1 MFKYL
6 EDYTSCHLFPCHP
19 LEQTSSSYQRGPW
32 HTKYSNF
39 LMQNAVIVNAV
50 SWNCVL
56 PKIHALKL
64 CWYLKEGPLEVTGHE
79 GGTLWKGLVFQ
90 QKTSE
95 CSSVTCHWQK
105 EGGFCKLKELHTTP
119 TSTWLLYIPV
129 CTLLWNKCLLMKP
142 PSIMVRAAWTD
153 QAKESQNTSNT
164 MSTDNLCKLFTK
176 SRLVCLQKLTIFLVS
191 LSEWLSH

>member
-1 MFKYL
+1 MSFISMSPSWTNFIKL
-6 EDYTSCHLFPCHP
+6 PKGSMAHKC
-19 LEQTSSSYQRGPW
+19 
-32 HTKYSNF
+32 SNF
-39 LMQNAVIVNAV
+39 LMQNAVIINAV

-64 CWYLKEGPLEVTGHE
+64 CWYLKEGPLEITGHE
-79 GGTLWKGLVFQ
+79 GGTLWEGLVFQ

-95 CSSVTCHWQK
+95 CSSLCHMPLTERRWLLQTK
-105 EGGFCKLKELHTTP
+105 RSRSLHTTP

-142 PSIMVRAAWTD
+142 PSIVVRAAWTD

-176 SRLVCLQKLTIFLVS
+176 SRLVCLQKLTVFLVS